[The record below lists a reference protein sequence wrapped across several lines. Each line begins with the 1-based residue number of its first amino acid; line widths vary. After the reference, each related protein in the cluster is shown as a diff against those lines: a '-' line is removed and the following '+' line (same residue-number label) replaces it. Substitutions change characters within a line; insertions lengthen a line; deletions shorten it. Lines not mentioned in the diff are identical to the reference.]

1 MKRSL
6 PASISALLN
15 VWLVATSFQV
25 EPSRY
30 CSLPSPGSWVIFTPR
45 LVAGLST
52 SLTPKVDQPRISGV
66 SSVPVTL
73 TGAAT
78 GASLTATT
86 LTVVVAVLE

>member
-1 MKRSL
+1 M
-6 PASISALLN
+6 
-15 VWLVATSFQV
+15 
-25 EPSRY
+25 
-30 CSLPSPGSWVIFTPR
+30 IFTPW